1 MSAFTARI
9 QQSLGAGAVR
19 LLLGVLW
26 LLQWLPMPLLV
37 ALGRGLGGLLY
48 RVGRSRRKVGQR
60 NLALCLPELPEA
72 EREAILR
79 EHFALLG
86 RSLLERALLWWAPRW
101 RVERLI
107 EVVGDIGLAERTFK
121 ETGRPTMWLCPHFL
135 GLDVAGAAV
144 LLFQKQPVASIYQT
158 QSNAVVDAA
167 MRQGRI
173 RWGNANIFPRSD
185 SVKPLLRA
193 IKQGQVFFNLP
204 DMDFGARDAAFV
216 PFFGVPAATLLA
228 PSRMARMMDMV
239 VQPVIAE
246 LLPGGR
252 GYRVHFLPP
261 LENFPTDQAEAD
273 AEHMN
278 RFIEG
283 QIRQRLP
290 QYLWVHKRFK
300 TRPEGQA
307 GLY

>member
-1 MSAFTARI
+1 MSQVTSWREA
-9 QQSLGAGAVR
+9 AGRAGVHV
-19 LLLGVLW
+19 LLGVLW
-26 LLQWLPMPLLV
+26 LVQWLPMPALV

-48 RVGRSRRKVGQR
+48 RVGRSRRRIGRR
-60 NLALCLPELPEA
+60 NLALCLPELHED
-72 EREAILR
+72 EREAVLR

-86 RSLLERALLWWAPRW
+86 RSFLERALLWWAPRA
-101 RVERLI
+101 RIERLI
-107 EVVGDIGLAERTFK
+107 EVVGDVGLAERTFK
-121 ETGRPTMWLCPHFL
+121 EGGRPTMWLCPHFL
-135 GLDVAGAAV
+135 GLDVAGASV
-144 LLFQKQPVASIYQT
+144 LLFQKQPVASIYQA
-158 QSNAVVDAA
+158 QSNAVVDEA

-173 RWGNANIFPRSD
+173 RWGNATIFPRSD

-193 IKQGQVFFNLP
+193 IKQGHVFFNLP

-228 PSRMARMMDMV
+228 PSRMAKMLDMV

-261 LENFPTDQAEAD
+261 LENFPTDNAEAD
-273 AEHMN
+273 ALHMN
-278 RFIEG
+278 QFIEA

-300 TRPEGQA
+300 TRPEGEA

>member
-1 MSAFTARI
+1 MKSW
-9 QQSLGAGAVR
+9 GVR
-19 LLLGVLW
+19 LLLGWLW
-26 LLQWLPMPLLV
+26 LIQWLPMPLLV

-48 RVGRSRRKVGQR
+48 RVGRSRRRIGRR
-60 NLALCLPELPEA
+60 NLALCLPSMSDA
-72 EREAILR
+72 DREAVLR

-86 RSLLERALLWWAPRW
+86 RSLLERALLWWSPRP
-101 RVERLI
+101 RIEKLI
-107 EVVGDIGLAERTFK
+107 EVVGDVGLAEREFRTH
-121 ETGRPTMWLCPHFL
+121 GRPTMWLCPHFL

-144 LLFQKQPVASIYQT
+144 LLFQKQPVASIYQA
-158 QSNAVVDAA
+158 QSNEVVDTA
-167 MRQGRI
+167 MRQGRL
-173 RWGNANIFPRSD
+173 RWGNAQIFPRSD

-193 IKQGQVFFNLP
+193 IKNGHVFFNLP
-204 DMDFGARDAAFV
+204 DMDFGERDAAFV

-228 PSRMARMMDMV
+228 PSRMAKMLDMV

-246 LLPGGR
+246 LLPGGQ

-261 LENFPTDQAEAD
+261 LDNFPTDNPEAD
-273 AEHMN
+273 ALRMN
-278 RFIEG
+278 LFIET

-300 TRPEGQA
+300 TRPMGEN